1 MLIKV
6 LKCSNIRLNRSN
18 VSDLRRQYKRLV
30 LGHTVLYYCKIYHLA
45 RNVMCNSIVH
55 YREKKNDVFV

>member
-1 MLIKV
+1 MVIKV

-45 RNVMCNSIVH
+45 RVMCNSIVH
-55 YREKKNDVFV
+55 YREKNNVFV